1 MKKKG
6 AGMAVALLTV
16 SLAACAPSEENVFI
30 QKDETTVGQEMN
42 GQETTDLY
50 EETDRNTEEDADKN
64 AEQQTDEVNIPFRQ
78 GTFEEQTS
86 EETET
91 QTQMTKND
99 VQDTAELPQQ
109 DTVAEQGTQ
118 EETAVVD
125 IKDYP
130 DVLPEDMGGN
140 LAELLISLLHP
151 GEERK
156 PEEDDGWMMYVVE
169 PPEKLLAGASVIY
182 DGYSVKLREPVE
194 GFRIY
199 GIEPGMTEEEAESI
213 LLQQGLY
220 TDPSEEIWLDGQCK
234 DYFIMRS
241 NEEKKYVR
249 IFCEDGMVTE
259 VNYCHYIKPSW
270 RGEYYDDY

>member
-1 MKKKG
+1 MKKKR

-30 QKDETTVGQEMN
+30 QKDETTVGQE
-42 GQETTDLY
+42 TTDPY

-78 GTFEEQTS
+78 GTSEEQTS

-91 QTQMTKND
+91 ETQMTKND

-109 DTVAEQGTQ
+109 DIVAEQGTQ

-156 PEEDDGWMMYVVE
+156 SEYDDGWMMYIVE
-169 PPEKLLAGASVIY
+169 PPEKLLTGASTNN
-182 DGYSVKLREPVE
+182 DGYFVVLREPVE
-194 GFRIY
+194 RFRIY

-213 LLQQGLY
+213 LLQQGLT
-220 TDPSEEIWLDGQCK
+220 TDPSDGTGTDQQRK
-234 DYFIMRS
+234 NYIITLSDGG
-241 NEEKKYVR
+241 EQKYIT
-249 IFCEDGMVTE
+249 IFSEDGMVTE
-259 VNYCHYIKPSW
+259 VKYVHCVRAS
-270 RGEYYDDY
+270 